1 MTLVIK
7 SKDEEVQTPHLAMTH
22 NDLQGGAANG
32 RNVSLL
38 MKSAEMTEAIQ
49 KALSNLGLQEEVV
62 INKSA
67 FYGQIR
73 SVLQAA
79 VSEQFG
85 GSDWDEYAYVEDFDD
100 STVVFCTNDG
110 LFVVGYQLSDNTTVA
125 TLGDEATPVTASV
138 IYTETSGDI
147 MLSDDA
153 EDKLEEGVYTLVKS
167 CTENPSTIDHL
178 RKMFEHKQSEVIQM
192 QEEITKAVDAAVALE
207 KAAFAEQATLLKAA
221 QDQIA
226 AFAAV
231 EAARVQ
237 EVRKSALAAVLPSE
251 QVESVLKALESVAEE
266 AFSAVVAG
274 YAVQKAAVDNSDMMS
289 ETGVAGAGE
298 VDSKERDLTA
308 EILKAKY
315 APKAAK

>member
-7 SKDEEVQTPHLAMTH
+7 SKDEDQTPHLAMTH
-22 NDLQGGAANG
+22 NELQGGAANG

-38 MKSAEMTEAIQ
+38 MKSAEMTDVIQ
-49 KALSNLGLQEEVV
+49 RALDNLGLQSEVA
-62 INKSA
+62 INKAA

-73 SVLQAA
+73 NVLQAA
-79 VSEQFG
+79 VSDQFG

-100 STVVFCTNDG
+100 TTVVFCTQDG
-110 LFVVGYQLSDNTTVA
+110 LFVVGYTLSDNTTVA

-138 IYTETSGDI
+138 VYTETSGDI

-167 CTENPSTIDHL
+167 CTENPSTIEHL
-178 RKMFEHKQSEVIQM
+178 KKMFDHKQSEVIKM
-192 QEEITKAVDAAVALE
+192 QEEITKAVDAAVAIE
-207 KAAFAEQATLLKAA
+207 KAATAELAGLLKAA

-226 AFAAV
+226 TFAAAEV
-231 EAARVQ
+231 ARVQ
-237 EVRKSALAAVLPSE
+237 EVRKSALAAVLPE
-251 QVESVLKALESVAEE
+251 AQVEGVLKALESVSEE
-266 AFSAVVAG
+266 SFTAVVAG
-274 YAVQKAAVDNSDMMS
+274 YAVQKAAVDTSDMMS

-298 VDSKERDLTA
+298 VDSQERDLTA